1 MARRP
6 PIEELT
12 TMDDQP
18 PKGAFERRT
27 RPSGEDSGRL
37 ATIVF
42 GLIVIAVGVWFLLD
56 RTLGF
61 ELPDIEWG
69 SLWPLIVIGL
79 GVWILLGTASRR
91 R

>member
-1 MARRP
+1 
-6 PIEELT
+6 
-12 TMDDQP
+12 MDDQP

-27 RPSGEDSGRL
+27 RRSDEESGRL

-56 RTLGF
+56 RTFGL
-61 ELPDIEWG
+61 ELPDIEWD

-79 GVWILLGTASRR
+79 GAWILLGTANRR